1 MAIHLEDRT
10 EPATPRR
17 RKEARA
23 KGQVVRSADL
33 TATFMLVGGLLGLR
47 FLGPGVFES
56 FLHIVAAGLG
66 GNGAPHLQDSAQFA
80 AVAGME
86 MLAAA
91 GPLIAL
97 IMVLGIA
104 ALLIQVGPLLTLQPV
119 TPSLE
124 KISPLRGLRR
134 LFSARSLVTA
144 GLNLGKLL
152 LVAAIVYAWMNINGS
167 AVLFSAAFELHQLVS
182 LAGTLVFEVCMQI
195 AVVLLVLA
203 LADYGWQHMRH
214 ERELMMTRE
223 EVRDELRSMEGDPVI
238 RRRRRQLQMQIAV
251 QRLRKTVPTA
261 DVVVT
266 NPTHLAVAIRYDSE
280 TMIAPKVVAK
290 GADYAAL
297 RIRQIAARHSI
308 PIIERRPLARALY
321 DSVEVGQYVPE
332 RFYQAIA
339 EILAYIYELSGRSP
353 AAGRAA
359 LTGAR

>member
-17 RKEARA
+17 RQEARS

-33 TATFMLVGGLLGLR
+33 TATIMLFGGLLGLR
-47 FLGPGVFES
+47 FLGPDVFES
-56 FLHIVAAGLG
+56 FLRLVAAGIAG
-66 GNGAPHLQDSAQFA
+66 SRTPHLADAGPFA
-80 AVAGME
+80 AAAGLE
-86 MLAAA
+86 MLTAA

-97 IMVLGIA
+97 VTVLGLA
-104 ALLIQVGPLLTLQPV
+104 VLLIQVGPLLTMQPV

-124 KISPLRGLRR
+124 KISPIRGIRR
-134 LFSARSLVTA
+134 LFSARSLVA
-144 GLNLGKLL
+144 ALLNLGKLL
-152 LVAAIVYAWMNINGS
+152 LVAAIVYAWMNFNGA
-167 AVLFSAAFELHQLVS
+167 AVLFSSAYGLHELVG
-182 LAGTLVFEVCMQI
+182 LAGRLVFEVCMQI

-203 LADYGWQHMRH
+203 LADYGWQRLRH

-238 RRRRRQLQMQIAV
+238 RRRRRQLQMQIAA
-251 QRLRKTVPTA
+251 QRLRQTVPTA

-266 NPTHLAVAIRYDSE
+266 NPTHLAVAIRYDSN
-280 TMIAPKVVAK
+280 TMVAPKVVAK
-290 GADYAAL
+290 GADYASL

-321 DSVEVGQYVPE
+321 DSVQVGQYIPE

-353 AAGRAA
+353 SAGRAA
-359 LTGAR
+359 LAGAR